1 MFYCHK
7 HRIFYL
13 SINIE
18 KLENRIT
25 TQARCYWTMSGRGKG
40 HENSGIHFKTSLDAW
55 RLLKAAAVP
64 VTPEDRGERNGT
76 KQLLKPSMVPYK
88 QIVTPPVP
96 YFYVQL
102 MSKYWCAEKLSQDQ
116 TELIMCVVEQKARMN
131 VDIDFDI
138 DLAVNMSNFL
148 TQHLC

>member
-1 MFYCHK
+1 
-7 HRIFYL
+7 
-13 SINIE
+13 
-18 KLENRIT
+18 
-25 TQARCYWTMSGRGKG
+25 
-40 HENSGIHFKTSLDAW
+40 
-55 RLLKAAAVP
+55 
-64 VTPEDRGERNGT
+64 
-76 KQLLKPSMVPYK
+76 MVPNK

-116 TELIMCVVEQKARMN
+116 TKLIMCIVEQKARMN